1 MRNPSQPNDAIQII
15 TKYELFL
22 KGEKQEDVSNGGQA
36 RGLRKK
42 IKESQWFFNH
52 AGLSRLNIYLKIR
65 LCKFLIK
72 FPVLKNASLWS
83 VTC

>member
-1 MRNPSQPNDAIQII
+1 MGNLDENELSMNKAVRNPSQPNDAIRII

-42 IKESQWFFNH
+42 IKESQ
-52 AGLSRLNIYLKIR
+52 
-65 LCKFLIK
+65 
-72 FPVLKNASLWS
+72 
-83 VTC
+83 